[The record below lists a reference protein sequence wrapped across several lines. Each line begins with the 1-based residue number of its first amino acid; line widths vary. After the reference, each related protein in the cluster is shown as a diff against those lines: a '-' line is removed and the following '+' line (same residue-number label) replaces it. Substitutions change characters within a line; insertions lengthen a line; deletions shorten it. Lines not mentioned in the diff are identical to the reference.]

1 MTLKRTIKLLK
12 EYLRINNIN
21 VADTMAGPSSLECSA
36 LHLELTDAN
45 KYRLDEINKIK
56 MYFDNEIKERK
67 DIIKKLNKYLVSFDY
82 LGKIFITLSASFGTL
97 SIASYT
103 AVVGIP
109 VGIAGSS
116 LTLIFTIGTGI
127 NKSLLK
133 VTKKR
138 KKKHNKIIALAKIKL
153 NMIDTLLS
161 SALNDSKISH
171 EEFTNLINEKNI
183 YENIKENIK
192 DTAELSSIERIE
204 EKSTTL

>member
-1 MTLKRTIKLLK
+1 MILKRTIKLIK
-12 EYLRINNIN
+12 EYLRMN
-21 VADTMAGPSSLECSA
+21 S
-36 LHLELTDAN
+36 LELTDVN
-45 KYRLDEINKIK
+45 KYRLDEKNKIK
-56 MYFDNEIKERK
+56 EYFDNKIKERK

-82 LGKIFITLSASFGTL
+82 LDKIFITLSASFSTL
-97 SIASYT
+97 SIASYAT
-103 AVVGIP
+103 VLGLP
-109 VGIAGSS
+109 VGISGSS

-127 NKSLLK
+127 NKSLLQ

-138 KKKHNKIIALAKIKL
+138 KKKHNKIIALAKSKL

-171 EEFTNLINEKNI
+171 EEFTNIITEKNI

-192 DTAELSSIERIE
+192 DIAELSSLERTAEPSSLKRIE